1 MSTRSKFERQLNF
14 RQIGFAIKIPDVGRS
29 LKPFDYVV
37 GVPVNGSLR
46 FIAIE
51 AKKATGWTLNNSEIL
66 PHQIKALNTVE
77 SFAPYSAWLA
87 IGFLDIPSMKLDH
100 NRQKITERRKKEAFL
115 IPWVDAKRIA
125 SDTSIGYGEILSVK
139 NCAMEWRKVR
149 GKYYRWYVPK
159 THVLFN
165 KTKNW

>member
-1 MSTRSKFERQLNF
+1 VSTRSKFERQLNF

-37 GVPVNGSLR
+37 GVPTNGSLR

-66 PHQIKALNTVE
+66 PHQIKALDAVE
-77 SFAPYSAWLA
+77 NLAPYSAWLA

-100 NRQKITERRKKEAFL
+100 NRQKIDGRRKKEAFL

-125 SDTSIGYGEILSVK
+125 SDTSMSYGDIISIGD
-139 NCAMEWRKVR
+139 CAMEWRKVR
-149 GKYYRWYVPK
+149 KRYYKWYVPK
-159 THVLFN
+159 SHCLFN
-165 KTKNW
+165 KIKNS